1 MTPRTFLPAGIAP
14 TARQLLASAV
24 LAGTFAGLAHAQ
36 LPPAPTPVPGSL
48 LDRPKPATAPPAQ
61 AAPAGPTGK
70 PKGTA
75 RRMAFGTAFRVGTD
89 GHLVTNRHVVDRCSA
104 IGIVANGKAGGGLR
118 VLALDPKHDLAL
130 LAGPPGPAG
139 ASLRARNDP
148 IQGEDVLVYGYPLP
162 GMLSASGQL
171 GAGMVTALTGI
182 RNDPDQLQIDAPI
195 QSGNSGG
202 PLLDRHGQ
210 VIGVV
215 FAKLN
220 ALRVAQ
226 LTGDLPQNVNF
237 AVRLAPLKRLLDAH
251 DVSYTVGPADAPPLS
266 NQQVAA
272 RAREWTVPIA
282 CQRPPG

>member
-1 MTPRTFLPAGIAP
+1 MKPPRHPSIAGLLAAFTLLATDLPAAAQP
-14 TARQLLASAV
+14 
-24 LAGTFAGLAHAQ
+24 Q

-48 LDRPKPATAPPAQ
+48 LDRSRPAPGAVTTPPVQATPAKPDGKGQRPAQ
-61 AAPAGPTGK
+61 
-70 PKGTA
+70 
-75 RRMAFGTAFRVGTD
+75 RMAFGTAFRIGQA
-89 GHLVTNRHVVDRCSA
+89 GHLVTNRHVVDRCTA
-104 IGIVANGKAGGGLR
+104 IGIVANGKASGNLR

-139 ASLRARNDP
+139 ASLRAENEP
-148 IQGEDVLVYGYPLP
+148 AQGEDVLIYGYPLP

-182 RNDPDQLQIDAPI
+182 RNDPDQLQIDAPV

-202 PLLDRHGQ
+202 PLLDRRGQ

-251 DVSYTVGPADAPPLS
+251 GVSYAVGSADAPQLS